1 MTKTKVTPKTI
12 RLLESLFSLLDALI
26 KLLLLYHTLLYSFN
40 HTHLPHI
47 DIKPSSKMCKATTYL
62 YKCGAAFHIILP
74 CPEQCYTG
82 TPTPD
87 ADLASTNPDKD
98 EPTASS
104 SASTIGN
111 SCDSTSLL
119 IPATNNAASDPVDSA
134 NKHNFHLL
142 NTPAVSIAA
151 TNSQARD
158 SSTPDPTP
166 VNPCPRPLHRYRL
179 PTPLTPYKT
188 ITPSEATSLIHD
200 ILDAP
205 TEPTLIARFK
215 DFVASALSILPKP
228 RQALVWQDASELL
241 REGVERRAARVCG
254 ECPPCEEERA
264 REAAWACAATVRGE
278 D

>member
-1 MTKTKVTPKTI
+1 
-12 RLLESLFSLLDALI
+12 
-26 KLLLLYHTLLYSFN
+26 
-40 HTHLPHI
+40 
-47 DIKPSSKMCKATTYL
+47 MCKATTYL

-87 ADLASTNPDKD
+87 ADLASTNADKD

-111 SCDSTSLL
+111 SCDTLTNITSTSSTRPPSPSPRP
-119 IPATNNAASDPVDSA
+119 IPR
-134 NKHNFHLL
+134 
-142 NTPAVSIAA
+142 PAIPPRR
-151 TNSQARD
+151 T
-158 SSTPDPTP
+158 
-166 VNPCPRPLHRYRL
+166 PRPL
-179 PTPLTPYKT
+179 TPVRA
-188 ITPSEATSLIHD
+188 PSTATASLIHD

-254 ECPPCEEERA
+254 ECPLCEEERA